1 MKLFHVLIIC
11 FAAISAAVAQTTP
24 KAPTLE
30 FVMELR
36 VTCDPSYTVGKTS
49 HGERVV
55 IPITGGTVSGP
66 SIKGKVIPGGAD
78 YQLVDAEN
86 HRAELEAIYSIQTDD
101 GVNIHIRNRG
111 INCWGEDATGL
122 NRFYFMTSPVFE
134 APETSK
140 YNVLNNGI
148 FVCKPYGGSDG
159 TIVLPIWMVK

>member
-1 MKLFHVLIIC
+1 MKLLHFFILC
-11 FAAISAAVAQTTP
+11 FIAMSAAVAQTTP
-24 KAPTLE
+24 KAPSLE

-66 SIKGKVIPGGAD
+66 SIKGTVIPGGAD
-78 YQLVDAEN
+78 YQLVDSEN
-86 HRAELEAIYSIQTDD
+86 HRAELEAIYSIKTDD

-122 NRFYFMTSPVFE
+122 NRFYFMTAPVFE

-148 FVCKPYGGSDG
+148 FVCKPSVSNGV
-159 TIVLPIWMVK
+159 IILPIWMVK